1 VAEFNWRYS
10 SPEGKQYI
18 IGLFHGPNTG
28 HFMVHCNGQ
37 VILIDFNVMAPRSYT
52 FFIEDEL
59 CEIKL
64 DEKAGQPTYD
74 FEINPE
80 VDTRPN
86 RIRNAR
92 RSDERKEVQ
101 RAKWIGLVFFLVVF
115 FLSVLLFY
123 IRRKQMG
130 E

>member
-1 VAEFNWRYS
+1 
-10 SPEGKQYI
+10 
-18 IGLFHGPNTG
+18 
-28 HFMVHCNGQ
+28 MVHCNGQ

-64 DEKAGQPTYD
+64 DEKAGKPTYD

-80 VDTRPN
+80 ADTRPN

-92 RSDERKEVQ
+92 RSNERKEVQ

-115 FLSVLLFY
+115 SLSLLLSY